1 MSYSNFKSFG
11 IPHRSI
17 FLTCFFLITGS
28 LSSRCVICYTRGGT
42 THCATFQGRCEDYPE
57 AAQHPDFIGCVD
69 IQEMSG
75 PPQFGI
81 ILHTYACGPNTW
93 NVRLIEGGLIELEI
107 LGGEKYPLFD
117 PDEVE
122 DYRIID
128 VNSICEIGEIVFI
141 TEAFCDPETIWN

>member
-1 MSYSNFKSFG
+1 
-11 IPHRSI
+11 
-17 FLTCFFLITGS
+17 
-28 LSSRCVICYTRGGT
+28 
-42 THCATFQGRCEDYPE
+42 
-57 AAQHPDFIGCVD
+57 
-69 IQEMSG
+69 MSG